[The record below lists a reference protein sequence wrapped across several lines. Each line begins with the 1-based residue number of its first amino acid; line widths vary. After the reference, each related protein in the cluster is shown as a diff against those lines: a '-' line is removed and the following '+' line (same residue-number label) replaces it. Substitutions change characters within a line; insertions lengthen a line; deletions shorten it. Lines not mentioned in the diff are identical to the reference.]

1 MRLRAWIWLAC
12 AALLLAATVARFVP
26 EPPIETDLLALLPPT
41 ERNPLAEQAAT
52 RLGRLTGERAVFL
65 VGLPGGKTNGADA
78 RAAAGLLATHLD
90 NGQVFKK
97 VVTRIPTPDPSALLD
112 LYTPYR
118 GGLIAPELR
127 AETFSSDTL
136 SARLDARLASPFGG
150 GALPLAA
157 DPFGLF
163 DAWLQSL
170 PYQQFRLTV
179 EDGWLTL
186 HEGGNSAGKGG
197 EMTWVLVSGE
207 LARSAFDPTVQQGL
221 QASLPVAEAEMQRRW
236 PGIQVLRAGAVFHA
250 TAARASAERE
260 MHVIGV
266 GSLLGIILLLLLVY
280 RSPGPLALG
289 LLSVGV
295 GVCVAVLTTTWV
307 FGRLHLMTL
316 VFGASLIGEA
326 IDYAIQYF
334 SARLGAG
341 SGWDARRGL
350 ATVFPALAVALATSV
365 VGYAALALTPFPAMR
380 QIAVFAISGLA
391 AAWLTVLLVL
401 PWWLRH
407 AQSWTPGL
415 LLEMPGRWLH
425 LWRAHVTPR
434 AFLIFA
440 GLALLVAASGGAR
453 LTADDDIRQLIQSPP
468 DLVAQEQQL
477 RALTGLEAGSQFYLI
492 EGDSVEQVL
501 QREEALASLLA
512 GRGIELQ
519 GLSRFVPSC
528 RQQQLDR
535 QRLRDALPAARQVLD
550 DTGFHAEAVA
560 DWAGT
565 VGQQHSCLS
574 AQTWLDSP
582 LSTPF
587 RHLWLG
593 RAGQGV
599 AAGVATGVATLALPS
614 GYREVATLA
623 EASRGLPGV
632 TLVDKPGA
640 VSRLF
645 AEYRRLGI
653 YVLAAA
659 TLLIFAVLAWRYGPR
674 GAAAVLAPV
683 LLAQA
688 LTLGLLGHAGVV
700 LNLFNL
706 LALLLVLGV
715 GINYAIF
722 LFEGARAGE
731 AQPASRE
738 AATLVGV
745 ALSAATTLL
754 SFGLLSLSSMPAL
767 SGFGITLALGVGI
780 AVLLAPAVLV
790 LTKHAP
796 GHPGHPR

>member
-1 MRLRAWIWLAC
+1 MMRLRAWIWLAC

-65 VGLPGGKTNGADA
+65 VGLPDSKTNGAEA
-78 RAAAGLLATHLD
+78 RAAASLLAARLEDGKT
-90 NGQVFKK
+90 FKK
-97 VVTRIPTPDPSALLD
+97 IVTRIPAPDPAALLD
-112 LYTPYR
+112 LYIPHR
-118 GGLIAPELR
+118 MGLIAPELR
-127 AETFSSDTL
+127 GEAFSPDNL
-136 SARLDARLASPFGG
+136 AARLDARLVSPFGGG
-150 GALPLAA
+150 GALPLAT

-170 PYQQFRLTV
+170 PYRQFRLTL
-179 EDGWLTL
+179 EDGWLTVR
-186 HEGGNSAGKGG
+186 ESGG
-197 EMTWVLVSGE
+197 MTWVLVSGE
-207 LARSAFDPTVQQGL
+207 LAGSAFAPVVQQGL
-221 QASLPVAEAEMQRRW
+221 QARLPAAEAEMRRRW
-236 PGIQVLRAGAVFHA
+236 PGVQVLRAGAVFHA

-266 GSLLGIILLLLLVY
+266 GSLLGIVLLLLLAY
-280 RSPGPLALG
+280 RSAGPLALG

-295 GVCVAVLTTTWV
+295 GICAAVLTTTWV

-341 SGWDARRGL
+341 PEWDARRGL

-365 VGYAALALTPFPAMR
+365 VGYAALAFTPFPAMR

-391 AAWLTVLLVL
+391 AAWLTVVLVL
-401 PWWLRH
+401 PWRLARP
-407 AQSWTPGL
+407 QTWTPGRL
-415 LLEMPGRWLH
+415 LALPGRWLN

-434 AFLIFA
+434 AFLVFT
-440 GLALLVAASGGAR
+440 GLALLVAVSGGVR
-453 LTADDDIRQLIQSPP
+453 LTADDDIRQLIQSPA
-468 DLVAQEQQL
+468 DLTAQERQL
-477 RALTGLEAGSQFYLI
+477 RALTGLEAGSQFFLI
-492 EGDSVEQVL
+492 EGDSPEQVL

-512 GRGIELQ
+512 DRGIELQ

-528 RQQQLDR
+528 RQQQHDH
-535 QRLRDALPAARQVLD
+535 QRLRDALPAARQVLED
-550 DTGFHAEAVA
+550 AGFRAEAIA
-560 DWAGT
+560 DWSKQIGT
-565 VGQQHSCLS
+565 APGDCL
-574 AQTWLDSP
+574 APQAWLDSP

-593 RAGQGV
+593 QTNMTT
-599 AAGVATGVATLALPS
+599 GVATGFASLALPS
-614 GYREVATLA
+614 GYQEVTALT

-645 AEYRRLGI
+645 AEYRRLGV
-653 YVLAAA
+653 YVIAAA

-722 LFEGARAGE
+722 LFEGARGE
-731 AQPASRE
+731 PGQQPASRE
-738 AATLVGV
+738 AAALLGV

-767 SGFGITLALGVGI
+767 AGFGITLALGVGI
-780 AVLLAPAVLV
+780 AVLLAPAALV
-790 LTKHAP
+790 LARRP
-796 GHPGHPR
+796 A

>member
-1 MRLRAWIWLAC
+1 MRLRAHLWLFC

-52 RLGRLTGERAVFL
+52 RLGRMTGERAVCL
-65 VGLPGGKTNGADA
+65 IGLPRGEEA
-78 RAAAGLLATHLD
+78 RAAAGLLATRLD

-97 VVTRIPTPDPSALLD
+97 VVTRIPTPDPAALLD

-118 GGLIAPELR
+118 DGLIAPELR
-127 AETFSSDTL
+127 AETFSPASL
-136 SARLDARLASPFGG
+136 AARLDARLANPFGGG

-163 DAWLQSL
+163 DDWLQSL
-170 PYQQFRLTV
+170 PYRQFRLAV
-179 EDGWLTL
+179 EDGWLTVR
-186 HEGGNSAGKGG
+186 EGGNSGG
-197 EMTWVLVSGE
+197 MTWVLVSGE
-207 LARSAFDPTVQQGL
+207 LAGSAFDPAVQNSL
-221 QASLPVAEAEMQRRW
+221 QTALPAAEAEMRRRW

-250 TAARASAERE
+250 AAARTSAEHE
-260 MHVIGV
+260 MNVIGT
-266 GSLLGIILLLLLVY
+266 GSLAGIVLLLLLAY

-295 GVCVAVLTTTWV
+295 GVCAAVLTTTWV

-341 SGWDARRGL
+341 SDWNARRGL

-365 VGYAALALTPFPAMR
+365 VGYAALAFTPFPAMR

-401 PWWLRH
+401 PWWLARP
-407 AQSWTPGL
+407 QTWKPGR
-415 LLEMPGRWLH
+415 LLEVPGRWLH
-425 LWRAHVTPR
+425 LWRTRIGQR

-440 GLALLVAASGGAR
+440 GVALLVAAPGWLR

-468 DLVAQEQQL
+468 DLTAQERQL
-477 RALTGLEAGSQFYLI
+477 RTLTGLEAGSQFFLI
-492 EGDSVEQVL
+492 EGDNPEQLL

-512 GRGIELQ
+512 KQGIHLQ

-528 RQQQLDR
+528 RQQQRDH
-535 QRLRDALPAARQVLD
+535 QRLRDALPAARQTLED
-550 DTGFHAEAVA
+550 AGFRAQAIA
-560 DWAGT
+560 DWSGQ
-565 VGQQHSCLS
+565 VGRPGACL
-574 AQTWLDSP
+574 APQAWLDSP

-593 RAGQGV
+593 QQGM
-599 AAGVATGVATLALPS
+599 AAGFASGFATGFATLALPS
-614 GYREVATLA
+614 GYREVAALA
-623 EASRGLPGV
+623 EASRGLPGI

-645 AEYRRLGI
+645 AEYRRLGV

-722 LFEGARAGE
+722 LFEGARGE
-731 AQPASRE
+731 STRE
-738 AATLVGV
+738 AAVLLGV
-745 ALSAATTLL
+745 VLSAATTLL

-767 SGFGITLALGVGI
+767 AGFGITLALGVGI

-790 LTKHAP
+790 LTQRP
-796 GHPGHPR
+796 S

>member
-65 VGLPGGKTNGADA
+65 IGLPDTKTNGADA
-78 RAAAGLLATHLD
+78 RAAASLLATRLD

-97 VVTRIPTPDPSALLD
+97 IVTRIPTPDPSALLD

-127 AETFSSDTL
+127 DETFSPDNL

-179 EDGWLTL
+179 EDGWLSL
-186 HEGGNSAGKGG
+186 REGGNSGGNSGGKSG

-207 LARSAFDPTVQQGL
+207 LAGSAFDPVVQQGL
-221 QASLPVAEAEMQRRW
+221 QASLPAAEEELKRRW

-341 SGWDARRGL
+341 SEWDARRGL

-401 PWWLRH
+401 PWWLRR
-407 AQSWTPGL
+407 AQTWTPGR

-425 LWRAHVTPR
+425 LWRTRVGQR

-440 GLALLVAASGGAR
+440 AVALLVAAPGWLR
-453 LTADDDIRQLIQSPP
+453 LTADDDIRQLIQSPA
-468 DLVAQEQQL
+468 DLTAQERQL
-477 RALTGLEAGSQFYLI
+477 RTLTGLEAGSQFFLI
-492 EGDSVEQVL
+492 EGDSPEQVL
-501 QREEALASLLA
+501 QREEALAEKLA
-512 GRGIELQ
+512 RQ
-519 GLSRFVPSC
+519 GVKMQGVSRFIPSC
-528 RQQQLDR
+528 RKQKQDR
-535 QRLRDALPAARQVLD
+535 QRLRDALPTARQTLED
-550 DTGFHAEAVA
+550 AGFRAEAIA
-560 DWAGT
+560 DWS
-565 VGQQHSCLS
+565 GQVSRPGDCL
-574 AQTWLDSP
+574 APQAWLESP

-593 RAGQGV
+593 RTAQGV
-599 AAGVATGVATLALPS
+599 ASLALPS
-614 GYREVATLA
+614 GYREVAMLTA
-623 EASRGLPGV
+623 ASRSLPGV

-659 TLLIFAVLAWRYGPR
+659 TLLIFTVLAWRYGPR

-688 LTLGLLGHAGVV
+688 LALALLGYAGVV

-722 LFEGARAGE
+722 LFEGTRALGP
-731 AQPASRE
+731 QPASRE

-745 ALSAATTLL
+745 TLSAATTLL

-796 GHPGHPR
+796 GHPENPR